1 MITRQGTDERAGHES
16 EKGWL
21 RHHGIKPRKRL
32 GQNFLIHAGTAS
44 RLVRAMQIDPG
55 SHVLEIGAGAGALTR
70 ALLESGHTV
79 AAVEIDPRLLVLLQ
93 DRFAGEVRSGRLLLH
108 AGSILDLDPSSIP
121 RPQGRRMFLAGNL
134 PYAITTPILLWM
146 IEARECFE
154 ASAVLMQREVA
165 ARITAKPGNRT
176 YGSLSVWLA
185 FHALARVLATV
196 GPGGFWPVPEVDSAL
211 VGFVFHRAP
220 PVAIASPVHLEKVLS
235 ATFGQRRKM
244 LRASLGNALGDP
256 ELAARLLDVAGID
269 GRRRPESLTL
279 AEFAMLAGA
288 AGRFLP

>member
-1 MITRQGTDERAGHES
+1 
-16 EKGWL
+16 
-21 RHHGIKPRKRL
+21 
-32 GQNFLIHAGTAS
+32 
-44 RLVRAMQIDPG
+44 
-55 SHVLEIGAGAGALTR
+55 
-70 ALLESGHTV
+70 
-79 AAVEIDPRLLVLLQ
+79 
-93 DRFAGEVRSGRLLLH
+93 
-108 AGSILDLDPSSIP
+108 
-121 RPQGRRMFLAGNL
+121 
-134 PYAITTPILLWM
+134 M

-185 FHALARVLATV
+185 FHALARNLATV
-196 GPGGFWPVPEVDSAL
+196 GPGSFWPVPEVDSAL
-211 VGFVFHRAP
+211 VGFAFHRAP